1 MAITNGYCTLAELKD
16 SLQIEDSTDNA
27 SLEAAIMSA
36 SRMVDNYTQ
45 RFFYKDGTVASPV
58 TRYYTPEDTIDLNI
72 DDIVSIT
79 SVATDNDLLFTY
91 TTVWSTSD
99 FVVEPI
105 NNPRKGWPYNRLI
118 AVGAYVW
125 PFNIPQSVK
134 ITGAWGWSAVPQEV
148 QLATKIQASRLFIRR
163 QSPFGIA
170 GTPELGTV
178 RLSSRLDPDV
188 ETLLRPF
195 RKVRGQ
201 AY

>member
-36 SRMVDNYTQ
+36 SRMIDNYTQ
-45 RFFYKDGTVASPV
+45 RFFYKDGTVAAPV
-58 TRYYTPEDTIDLNI
+58 TRYYTPQDAYDLNI
-72 DDIVSIT
+72 DDIVSVT
-79 SVATDNDLLFTY
+79 SVATDNDLEFLY
-91 TTVWSTSD
+91 TTVWATSD

-105 NNPRKGWPYNRLI
+105 NNPRKGWPFTRMI

-134 ITGAWGWSAVPQEV
+134 IVGVWGWSSVPQEI
-148 QLATKIQASRLFIRR
+148 QLAAKIQASRLFIRR